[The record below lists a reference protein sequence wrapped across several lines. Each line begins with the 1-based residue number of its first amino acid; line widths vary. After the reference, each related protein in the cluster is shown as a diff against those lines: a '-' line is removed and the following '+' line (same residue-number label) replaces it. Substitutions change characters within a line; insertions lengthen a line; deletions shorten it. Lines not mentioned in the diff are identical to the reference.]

1 MLQPKK
7 QKHRKI
13 FRARG
18 CTDGVST
25 RGTRVSFGTYGL
37 KAQSSGEISSRQIE
51 AARRS
56 MTRYIKRGGKI
67 WITIFPHKVLTR
79 KSAEVPMG
87 SGKGAPDHYVA
98 VVRPGRILFEMEGVS
113 EEIAREAMRLAGNKL
128 SVKCK
133 FINVNEQ
140 E

>member
-13 FRARG
+13 FRDRG

-67 WITIFPHKVLTR
+67 WISIFPHKVLTR

-98 VVRPGRILFEMEGVS
+98 VVRPGRILFEMEGVT
-113 EEIAREAMRLAGNKL
+113 EDIAREAMRLAGNKL

-133 FINVNEQ
+133 FINTNDQ
-140 E
+140 Q